1 MWLSAYQGRHK
12 GCRHSDIQ
20 LFQGLQQRPKDFLN
34 WLWGWWSPSITDSNK
49 PFLGMQPEE
58 EGPSHEGPRC
68 GGPSHAERRHSL
80 LHLFGMLVPS
90 PTFTSWP
97 SHFTASPAH
106 ILPPSVANSFSPLWS
121 PFQWSFMVTF
131 PKTQSHFLLLK
142 CLSPF
147 GFGLS
152 ILLICLFL
160 LCSLPFS
167 FALLLPNLKIPSAS
181 GSILRLLL
189 FSLIHTI
196 SAESSC
202 TLFNSRPDSLLQMPS
217 QPHHRLNMYLQ
228 AKLPWD
234 TDPFIAPL
242 HAQYLHL
249 DVSHPL
255 KFNIFETELLI
266 FP

>member
-1 MWLSAYQGRHK
+1 MQSAGIHCFTCLECLY
-12 GCRHSDIQ
+12 
-20 LFQGLQQRPKDFLN
+20 PA
-34 WLWGWWSPSITDSNK
+34 
-49 PFLGMQPEE
+49 QP
-58 EGPSHEGPRC
+58 
-68 GGPSHAERRHSL
+68 L
-80 LHLFGMLVPS
+80 LHGLLTSLQVLHTFCPLVWLILFHPYDLL
-90 PTFTSWP
+90 FNE
-97 SHFTASPAH
+97 AS
-106 ILPPSVANSFSPLWS
+106 WS
-121 PFQWSFMVTF
+121 PF
-131 PKTQSHFLLLK
+131 PKRSHFLLLK

-147 GFGLS
+147 GFGFS

-189 FSLIHTI
+189 FLIHAI

-242 HAQYLHL
+242 HAQHLHL

-266 FP
+266 FS